1 MLILW
6 IIIITFNLNLN
17 NDAQGPGK
25 PYIND
30 DNKCYRNKNFF
41 FLKIHRI
48 GKHVISDNLGN

>member
-41 FLKIHRI
+41 FSENSQNRETCHIR
-48 GKHVISDNLGN
+48 